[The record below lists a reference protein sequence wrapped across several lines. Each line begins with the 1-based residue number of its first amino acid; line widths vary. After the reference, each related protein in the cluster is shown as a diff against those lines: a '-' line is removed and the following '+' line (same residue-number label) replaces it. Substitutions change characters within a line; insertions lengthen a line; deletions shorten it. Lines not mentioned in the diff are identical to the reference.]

1 MYIVIGNNPKKVELK
16 DLNDCVYYKQQK
28 VYTDAQYEGSVD
40 LQRAIER
47 KSLVVLK
54 KSEDKL
60 GSFDADVA
68 IIPHEVKAPVSDSTL
83 QINAL
88 LDRIQSLEQSIKNP
102 ETPQSYDLL
111 NAVLERLERLEKN
124 PATLDL
130 SSIQDALKSIE
141 NRMQDT
147 RSDAIL
153 DKIESILNRSGSGS
167 VVTSKKEE
175 ATSQRV
181 EEVYIPNV
189 TVSDAKSNI
198 KLEVRTI
205 DTGDSVTDS
214 LKKLKE
220 LRSKS
225 K

>member
-102 ETPQSYDLL
+102 EAPQSYDLL

-153 DKIESILNRSGSGS
+153 DKIEGILNRSGS
-167 VVTSKKEE
+167 VVTPKKEE